1 MNLSPNFFIYTH
13 LNQLI
18 LSHELIEIKQRLNLP
33 KFYFK
38 CQPMIVFFYNKRA
51 LGTVKVSTEISCIF
65 PEPRAQC
72 FLLPFYFCLLPS
84 ISYFPHMDK
93 KELKTDIMLIIAAL
107 LWGLGF
113 VAQRDGMNYIG
124 PFLYSTL
131 RFAIGV
137 LCLIPVYL
145 LTRKQE
151 PSIRGKVKVKIEDE
165 VRKQQET
172 VNKRTVIF
180 AGFIVGLFLF
190 LAVSAQQ
197 IGLKTTTAGKASFIT
212 ALYMVLVPVFGILLG
227 HKTHKSVW
235 VGIALALA
243 GLYFMSISK
252 EFSIERGDVFV
263 IICAILWAVHFLFI
277 AHYSSKV
284 GPIRLSLM
292 QFLVCTVLSL
302 ITALISEPIQISAIT
317 PALPAILY
325 GGIGAVGIAYTLH
338 VVALKDANPAY
349 ASLILSMESVFGAL
363 GGWLILHETMTGR
376 QILGAGLIFTAV
388 LLSQLKKRKK
398 VKDQG

>member
-1 MNLSPNFFIYTH
+1 
-13 LNQLI
+13 
-18 LSHELIEIKQRLNLP
+18 
-33 KFYFK
+33 
-38 CQPMIVFFYNKRA
+38 
-51 LGTVKVSTEISCIF
+51 
-65 PEPRAQC
+65 
-72 FLLPFYFCLLPS
+72 
-84 ISYFPHMDK
+84 MDK

-113 VAQRDGMNYIG
+113 VAQRNGMNYIG

-131 RFAIGV
+131 RFGLGV
-137 LCLIPVYL
+137 ICLLPIYFIAK
-145 LTRKQE
+145 RSE
-151 PSIRGKVKVKIEDE
+151 PKISKAKVEDQGSSVE
-165 VRKQQET
+165 AK
-172 VNKRTVIF
+172 KVIF
-180 AGFIVGLFLF
+180 AGLIVGVFLF

-212 ALYMVLVPVFGILLG
+212 ALYMILVPVFGVVLG

-252 EFSIERGDVFV
+252 EFSIDKGDVFV

-277 AHYSSKV
+277 AHYSSLV

-302 ITALISEPIQISAIT
+302 IAALISEPIQISEIT

-325 GGIGAVGIAYTLH
+325 GGIGSVGIAYTLH
-338 VVALKDANPAY
+338 VIALKDANPAY

-376 QILGAGLIFTAV
+376 QLLGAALIFTAV
-388 LLSQLKKRKK
+388 LLSQFKKRRKA
-398 VKDQG
+398 KDLG